1 MSGGEFK
8 SLEESL
14 EKNLPKED
22 YDEVRRI
29 LYGKNV
35 EKLECPE
42 AARLAEA
49 GNFEFKAYSLAHT
62 TAKEQGRKVSHF
74 FKNLCIKIIAAKS
87 RPNRLDS
94 KLHSCSY

>member
-14 EKNLPKED
+14 EKHLPKED

-35 EKLECPE
+35 EKLACPE
-42 AARLAEA
+42 AERLAEA
-49 GNFEFKAYSLAHT
+49 GKFEFKAYSLAHT
-62 TAKEQGRKVSHF
+62 TAREQGRKVILF
-74 FKNLCIKIIAAKS
+74 YNRFIITI
-87 RPNRLDS
+87 
-94 KLHSCSY
+94 

>member
-1 MSGGEFK
+1 MSGGELK

-42 AARLAEA
+42 AVGLAEA

-74 FKNLCIKIIAAKS
+74 FRKKNIHK
-87 RPNRLDS
+87 NRRS
-94 KLHSCSY
+94 

>member
-42 AARLAEA
+42 ETFRERHPAQR
-49 GNFEFKAYSLAHT
+49 
-62 TAKEQGRKVSHF
+62 
-74 FKNLCIKIIAAKS
+74 
-87 RPNRLDS
+87 
-94 KLHSCSY
+94 